1 MNTSEGSCEVP
12 IRSGGGLGSRV
23 LRFQPAEAGSSVPHR
38 WDGVPVEDYKQAAAH
53 WCGVT
58 RMTLVGDR
66 GESTRFHVRYFEI
79 APGGFTSL
87 ERHRH
92 EHVVVVLRGG
102 GQVQLGVVT
111 HHVGYGDTV
120 YIAPQEAHQLRN
132 ASADE
137 PFGFLCIV
145 DAERDQPMLLQ

>member
-1 MNTSEGSCEVP
+1 MDETRSSCEL
-12 IRSGGGLGSRV
+12 GGGGAPAVGGSRV
-23 LRFQPAEAGSSVPHR
+23 LRFRPGFR
-38 WDGVPVEDYKQAAAH
+38 WEGVPAAEYKQAADH
-53 WCGVT
+53 WRGVT
-58 RMTLVGDR
+58 RIGLVGEG
-66 GESTRFHVRYFEI
+66 GESTRFHLRYFEI